1 MADMADMAGGGDGG
15 GAGGSGGG
23 GRDPDGPEGEAR
35 RRWVEQVYDPFRER
49 ARRDLFLS
57 LAVFCNQNRPEARFY
72 FEFGCH
78 GARTMRLAW
87 DAFHALFDWSYVAF
101 DSFAGLPDVG
111 DLDRHPGWRRGA
123 LSTSEEDFVRAV
135 VGHGMPRERLLT
147 VPGFYRQ
154 SLTPELRDR
163 LLPGR
168 AAVILVDCDLYES
181 TVPVLEFVRPFLT
194 RGTVLVFDDWFCFC
208 GDPQRGERRAF
219 RELRERHPRLRFED
233 FLQGSEAKAFIYLGE
248 DG

>member
-1 MADMADMAGGGDGG
+1 MADMAGAD
-15 GAGGSGGG
+15 ADS
-23 GRDPDGPEGEAR
+23 DNTDGPEAR
-35 RRWVEQVYDPFRER
+35 ARQRWLEQVYDPFRER
-49 ARRDLFLS
+49 MRRDLFLS
-57 LAVFCNQNRPEARFY
+57 LAVFCNQNRPEAGYY

-78 GARTMRLAW
+78 GARTMRLAY
-87 DAFHALFDWSYVAF
+87 DAFHSLFDWSYVAF
-101 DSFAGLPDVG
+101 DSFAGLPEIG
-111 DLDRHPGWRRGA
+111 DADRHPGWRRGA

-135 VGHGMPRERLLT
+135 VGHGMPREKLLT

-163 LLPGR
+163 LLPAR
-168 AAVILVDCDLYES
+168 AAVIFVDCDLYES
-181 TVPVLEFVRPFLT
+181 TVPALEFALPFLT

-208 GDPQRGERRAF
+208 GDPERGERRAF
-219 RELRERHPRLRFED
+219 REFRERHPRLRFED

>member
-1 MADMADMAGGGDGG
+1 MADMAGTGADDTDG
-15 GAGGSGGG
+15 
-23 GRDPDGPEGEAR
+23 PDGQAR

-57 LAVFCNQNRPEARFY
+57 LAVFCNQNRPEAGYY

-78 GARTMRLAW
+78 GARTMRLAY

-101 DSFAGLPDVG
+101 DSFAGLPEIGEV
-111 DLDRHPGWRRGA
+111 DRHPGWRRGA
-123 LSTSEEDFVRAV
+123 LGTSEEDFVRAV
-135 VGHGMPRERLLT
+135 VGHGMPREKLLT

-163 LLPGR
+163 LLPER
-168 AAVILVDCDLYES
+168 AAVIFVDCDLYES
-181 TVPVLEFVRPFLT
+181 TVPALEFALPFLT

-208 GDPQRGERRAF
+208 GDPERGERRAF
-219 RELRERHPRLRFED
+219 RELRKRHPRLRFED
-233 FLQGSEAKAFIYLGE
+233 YLQGSEAKAFIYLGE

>member
-1 MADMADMAGGGDGG
+1 MADMAGA
-15 GAGGSGGG
+15 GAGADAGNPD
-23 GRDPDGPEGEAR
+23 DPEAAAR

-57 LAVFCNQNRPEARFY
+57 LAVFCNQNRPEAGYY

-78 GARTMRLAW
+78 GARTMRLAH

-101 DSFAGLPDVG
+101 DSFAGLPEIG

-123 LSTSEEDFVRAV
+123 LSTSEEDFVRTV
-135 VGHGMPRERLLT
+135 VGHGMPREKLLT
-147 VPGFYRQ
+147 VPGFYQQ
-154 SLTPELRDR
+154 SLTAELRDR
-163 LLPGR
+163 LLPAR

-208 GDPQRGERRAF
+208 GDPERGERRAF
-219 RELRERHPRLRFED
+219 REFRERHPRLRFED
-233 FLQGSEAKAFIYLGE
+233 FLQGSEVKAFIYLGE
-248 DG
+248 QAASPATGR